1 MIQALHW
8 ASVDWQMENIG
19 AVSKV
24 TQNTLAGQVL
34 TRENLRQQRSASH
47 KERDAHGEMAPS
59 HLHEI
64 VEDNTW

>member
-1 MIQALHW
+1 
-8 ASVDWQMENIG
+8 METVG

-59 HLHEI
+59 HRHEM

>member
-1 MIQALHW
+1 
-8 ASVDWQMENIG
+8 MENVG

-24 TQNTLAGQVL
+24 TLAGQVL

-59 HLHEI
+59 HRHEV